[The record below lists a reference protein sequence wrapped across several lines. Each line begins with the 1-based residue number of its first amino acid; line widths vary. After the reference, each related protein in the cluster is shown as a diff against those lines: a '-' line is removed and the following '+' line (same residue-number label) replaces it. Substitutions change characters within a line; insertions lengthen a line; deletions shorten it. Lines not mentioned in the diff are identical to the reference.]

1 MHKKSSEILYT
12 KLLRVSNEH
21 AFTFISKNNNDKDF
35 LKIEAP
41 LENVHSWIEPFL

>member
-1 MHKKSSEILYT
+1 MHKKSSEILCT

-21 AFTFISKNNNDKDF
+21 AFTFISKNINDKDF

-41 LENVHSWIEPFL
+41 LENVHSWIEPSL